1 MNEEA
6 SVKRILLPLLLVGL
20 LSGCETLGL
29 GDDDKAA
36 IEDRNAAEAAKK
48 PAAGTTA
55 GTASKGAQTAGL
67 SGGAVSGQSLDG
79 KALDQAGKDPR
90 KDPASPLSKRS
101 IYFDFD
107 SFVVKDEYR
116 PVIEAHAAYLAR
128 KSDSRIVIQGNADER
143 GSREYNLALG
153 QKRAE
158 SVRKAFAIL
167 GVKEAQI
174 EAVSFGEEKPRRAG
188 ATEEDYA
195 ENRRADI
202 VYGDE

>member
-1 MNEEA
+1 
-6 SVKRILLPLLLVGL
+6 
-20 LSGCETLGL
+20 
-29 GDDDKAA
+29 
-36 IEDRNAAEAAKK
+36 
-48 PAAGTTA
+48 
-55 GTASKGAQTAGL
+55 
-67 SGGAVSGQSLDG
+67 
-79 KALDQAGKDPR
+79 
-90 KDPASPLSKRS
+90 
-101 IYFDFD
+101 
-107 SFVVKDEYR
+107 VVKDEYR
-116 PVIEAHAAYLAR
+116 PVIEAHAAYLAK

-174 EAVSFGEEKPRRAG
+174 EAVSFGEEKPRRVG